1 MSFHFEIAL
10 NFSINWFPTLF
21 VYTSI
26 ESVVRIT
33 GITAY
38 MLIRSPK
45 LGAYALS
52 IIPVVA
58 IVNKYY
64 GTWLSQNARKV
75 QDALAE
81 ANSVAQES
89 FSCIR
94 TVIAFASERFEC
106 NKYVDKIEEQ
116 YRLNVRQVCQ
126 GKITFVS
133 TFDPTPNANCFHP
146 F

>member
-1 MSFHFEIAL
+1 
-10 NFSINWFPTLF
+10 
-21 VYTSI
+21 
-26 ESVVRIT
+26 
-33 GITAY
+33 

-89 FSCIR
+89 FSCSR
-94 TVIAFASERFEC
+94 TVIAFASERF
-106 NKYVDKIEEQ
+106 
-116 YRLNVRQVCQ
+116 
-126 GKITFVS
+126 
-133 TFDPTPNANCFHP
+133 
-146 F
+146 